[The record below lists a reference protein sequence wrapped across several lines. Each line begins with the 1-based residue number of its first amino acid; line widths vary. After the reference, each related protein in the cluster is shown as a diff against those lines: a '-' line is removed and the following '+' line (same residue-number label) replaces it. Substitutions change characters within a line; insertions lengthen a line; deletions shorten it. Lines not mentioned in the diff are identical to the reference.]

1 MANKQLIKMYV
12 AVKLGIS
19 MTTSSFSLT
28 AFSIIEDAM
37 KMKRSAWKNGQ
48 VQNLYGR
55 FFFLQ
60 LIFATHVSDK
70 AVKKELLKTND

>member
-1 MANKQLIKMYV
+1 MANKQLIKMYL

-37 KMKRSAWKNGQ
+37 KMKRGAWKNGQ

-55 FFFLQ
+55 FFFLAADFCHARVRQ
-60 LIFATHVSDK
+60 SSEKGAAQSQ
-70 AVKKELLKTND
+70 